1 MTTLYLATRNPGKIR
16 EFNRILESLPGG
28 IRAATP
34 DASMPEVEENGVTFE
49 ANARLKAEALSSVQ
63 KGWVVADDSGLVVDA
78 LGGEPGIRSARYGEP
93 EVKGLDD
100 AGRVRLL
107 LDRMRDVPEAE
118 RTARFVCL
126 LAVAREG
133 KVEVTFEGTSEGLV
147 AHEPAGGGGFGYDP
161 VIRFPGADRTF
172 GELLPEE
179 KDRFSHRGQA
189 LWRLAAWFSERDAG
203 ARRSR

>member
-1 MTTLYLATRNPGKIR
+1 MTTILLATTNPGKIR

-28 IRAATP
+28 IRAAAP
-34 DASMPEVEENGVTFE
+34 DAAMPEVEESGATFE
-49 ANARLKAEALSSVQ
+49 ANARIKAEALSSVQ
-63 KGWVVADDSGLVVDA
+63 QGWVVADDSGLVVDA

-107 LDRMRDVPEAE
+107 LDRMRDVPDAE

-133 KVEVTFEGTSEGLV
+133 RVEATFEGTCEGGV
-147 AHEPAGGGGFGYDP
+147 AHEPAGTGGFGYDP
-161 VIRFPGADRTF
+161 VFRFPAADRTF
-172 GELLPEE
+172 GELLPED
-179 KDRFSHRGQA
+179 KDRFSHRAQA
-189 LWRLAAWFSERDAG
+189 LWRLAAWFSEYHAT
-203 ARRSR
+203 AR